1 MLEAYTTS
9 FTFEKLDEIKYD
21 KDIDLHNN
29 IMTNIVNLRADSY
42 GIEGGDNLK
51 IKLISGRVV
60 PALST
65 TTSVIAGFVM
75 IDILKHL
82 SSNSKKWLIK
92 PTECNIN
99 LANNQYTI
107 YDSMKPNTK
116 YNKMYS
122 EEYGMNINTIPK
134 DFTTWS
140 KLKISGADDY
150 VTTVNELVTYLN
162 QQYNIPEPDIMTI
175 GNRVIYNKS
184 KNNGDMDIK
193 KLYNEF
199 NKNITETLDIDIDS
213 ISNEGLPIVTPPII
227 YSYLSF

>member
-1 MLEAYTTS
+1 
-9 FTFEKLDEIKYD
+9 
-21 KDIDLHNN
+21 
-29 IMTNIVNLRADSY
+29 MTHIVNLRAETYNIDKA
-42 GIEGGDNLK
+42 DNLK
-51 IKLISGRVV
+51 VKLISGRVV

-82 SSNSKKWLIK
+82 SSNSKKWIIK

-107 YDSMKPNTK
+107 YDSAKPNTK

-122 EEYGMNINTIPK
+122 EEYGMHINTIPR

-150 VTTVNELVTYLN
+150 VTTVNELVTYLQ
-162 QQYNIPEPDIMTI
+162 QQYNIPEPDVMTI
-175 GNRVIYNKS
+175 GNRVIYNKY
-184 KNNGDMDIK
+184 KNNGDMDFK
-193 KLYNEF
+193 KIYSEF
-199 NKNITETLDIDIDS
+199 DKNITETIDIDIDS
-213 ISNEGLPIVTPPII
+213 ISKEGLPIVTPPII